1 MGSTAVA
8 LRWVWW
14 TWWCGCLARER
25 VHEQQVGSSRRRGLH
40 TAHWD
45 PCKCTGAWG
54 PLVSL
59 DFVVRCCGAT
69 WRGSK
74 RRLPSFISP
83 PFLGQFVVKHFPPHW
98 GSNFGLLLGE
108 QLCRAVWGSAT
119 SPAHWSSGKFVL
131 AILGLNEFDIFDMQL
146 KDFDLHKFD
155 LKSFDLEIWHFNFST
170 LRRYRK
176 R

>member
-25 VHEQQVGSSRRRGLH
+25 VHKQQVGSSRRRGLH

-59 DFVVRCCGAT
+59 GFVARCCGAT

-119 SPAHWSSGKFVL
+119 SPAHWSSGKLVS
-131 AILGLNEFDIFDMQL
+131 AILGLNEFDLFDMQL

-155 LKSFDLEIWHFNFST
+155 LKSFDLEIWSSTFSIST
-170 LRRYRK
+170 LAL
-176 R
+176 